1 MKKEREGEG
10 DGSGRFVINNTER
23 VCDLGFR
30 IGLVLYEELMDFG
43 HMIFGMAEGA
53 ARNSREASCVLIKRT
68 IELKFTSKSCAQGKK
83 REKL

>member
-43 HMIFGMAEGA
+43 HMIFCTVE
-53 ARNSREASCVLIKRT
+53 V
-68 IELKFTSKSCAQGKK
+68 
-83 REKL
+83 

>member
-43 HMIFGMAEGA
+43 HMIFGMVEGD
-53 ARNSREASCVLIKRT
+53 ASGIH
-68 IELKFTSKSCAQGKK
+68 
-83 REKL
+83 EKLVMY